1 MEKYNLK
8 AVVPLDMALG
18 IDRLPFKITVQ
29 MMLDISR
36 RAINAHSYEELQ
48 QTYKDDWSIVISDDQ
63 IRKVVNE
70 LGSIIYR
77 YDDLMRKEAERR
89 FASGVRRS
97 VFAGARSG
105 ILYIEM
111 DGAMFNT
118 RTTNNGSSWRENK
131 LGAVFN
137 SKDIVYH
144 KTKTGQE
151 VHRILKRQFVS
162 YVGDADTFK
171 AHLYALALENGFE
184 SAEKIVNFHRNGTL
198 FLTSPPLI
206 REFP

>member
-89 FASGVRRS
+89 FASGVKRS

-105 ILYIEM
+105 ILY
-111 DGAMFNT
+111 T
-118 RTTNNGSSWRENK
+118 
-131 LGAVFN
+131 
-137 SKDIVYH
+137 
-144 KTKTGQE
+144 
-151 VHRILKRQFVS
+151 
-162 YVGDADTFK
+162 
-171 AHLYALALENGFE
+171 
-184 SAEKIVNFHRNGTL
+184 
-198 FLTSPPLI
+198 
-206 REFP
+206 